1 MLGSTNTLTT
11 LLLLAT
17 CLSAGA
23 CGVTIEEERFGAG
36 FEVPTEHVADPTDV
50 ESIDAIITALYDVI
64 SGPAGPRDWARDRT
78 LYHPDAGWH
87 MPIGP
92 RRDGQEGTM
101 VRVLSLEEYQ
111 QQAAGYFD
119 ENGFY
124 EIELA
129 RRVERF
135 GHIAQ
140 VFSTYESRHALDDA
154 EPFARGINSIQLMF
168 DGTRWWV
175 LSISWDSER
184 EGQAIPG
191 RYLKNGEKR

>member
-1 MLGSTNTLTT
+1 MLGSTHATT
-11 LLLLAT
+11 ILLLLAT
-17 CLSAGA
+17 CLSAGG

-36 FEVPTEHVADPTDV
+36 FEVPDDRVADPADV
-50 ESIDAIITALYDVI
+50 ESIDAIITTLYEVI

-87 MPIGP
+87 MPIGQ
-92 RRDGQEGTM
+92 RRDGEPGAQ
-101 VRVLSLEEYQ
+101 VRVLTLDEYGA
-111 QQAAGYFD
+111 QAAGYFD

-124 EIELA
+124 EIEIA

-154 EPFARGINSIQLMF
+154 EPFARGINSIQLMH
-168 DGTRWWV
+168 DGDRWWV
-175 LSISWDSER
+175 LSISWDTEH
-184 EGQAIPG
+184 EGQPLPE
-191 RYLKNGEKR
+191 RYLKDGGQG